1 MAHFAKL
8 DENNLVLEV
17 IVVADSDAPTEAE
30 GQTFLQNL
38 YKNTIT
44 YKQTSYNTIAGEHK
58 LGGTAFRKNY
68 AGIGYTYDASK
79 DAFIPPK
86 PFNSWTLNEDT
97 CQWEAPVAYPDDGK
111 SYVWKEDTQTWILFY
126 GKVLFDAKST

>member
-17 IVVADSDAPTEAE
+17 IVVADSDASTEAK

-38 YKNTIT
+38 YKNTST

-68 AGIGYTYDASK
+68 AGVGYTYDASK

-86 PFNSWTLNEDT
+86 PWNSWTLNEDT

-111 SYVWKEDTQTWILFY
+111 GYIWKEDSKTWIVFNGY
-126 GKVLFDAKST
+126 N

>member
-17 IVVADSDAPTEAE
+17 IVVADSDAPTEAK

>member
-17 IVVADSDAPTEAE
+17 IVVADSDAPTEAK

-58 LGGTAFRKNY
+58 LGGTPFRKNY
-68 AGIGYTYDASK
+68 AGVGYTYDASK

-86 PFNSWTLNEDT
+86 PWNSWTLNEDT

-111 SYVWKEDTQTWILFY
+111 GYIWKEDSKTWVVFNGY
-126 GKVLFDAKST
+126 N

>member
-17 IVVADSDAPTEAE
+17 IVVADSDAPTEAK

-68 AGIGYTYDASK
+68 AGVGYTYDASK

>member
-8 DENNLVLEV
+8 DENNVVVQVL
-17 IVVADSDAPTEAE
+17 VVADTDAPTEEA

-44 YKQTSYNTIAGEHK
+44 YKQTSYNTFAGEHK
-58 LGGTAFRKNY
+58 LGGTPFRKNY
-68 AGIGYTYDASK
+68 AGIGFTYDSTK

-86 PFNSWTLNEDT
+86 PFDSWTLDEDT
-97 CQWEAPVAYPDDGK
+97 CLWEAPVAYPSDGK
-111 SYVWKEDTQTWILFY
+111 GYVWKEDSKTW
-126 GKVLFDAKST
+126 VLFDGYN

>member
-97 CQWEAPVAYPDDGK
+97 CKWEAPVAYPDDGK

>member
-17 IVVADSDAPTEAE
+17 IVVADSDAPTEAK
-30 GQTFLQNL
+30 GQTFVQNL

-44 YKQTSYNTIAGEHK
+44 YKQTYYNTIAGEHK

-68 AGIGYTYDASK
+68 AGVGYTYDASK

>member
-17 IVVADSDAPTEAE
+17 IVVADSDAPTEAK

-68 AGIGYTYDASK
+68 AGVGYTYDASK

-97 CQWEAPVAYPDDGK
+97 CKWDAPVAKPDDGNLYNWNEETK
-111 SYVWKEDTQTWILFY
+111 TWDLNE
-126 GKVLFDAKST
+126 

>member
-68 AGIGYTYDASK
+68 AGVGYTYDASK

-86 PFNSWTLNEDT
+86 PWNSWTLNEDT

-111 SYVWKEDTQTWILFY
+111 GYIWKEESKTWIVFNGY
-126 GKVLFDAKST
+126 N

>member
-17 IVVADSDAPTEAE
+17 IVVADSDAPTEAK

-68 AGIGYTYDASK
+68 AGVGYTYDASK

-86 PFNSWTLNEDT
+86 PWNSWTLNEDT

-111 SYVWKEDTQTWILFY
+111 GYIWKEESKTWIVFNGY
-126 GKVLFDAKST
+126 N